1 MTVMLHTASV
11 TQRLQLILL
20 LLLHLIIITDY

>member
-20 LLLHLIIITDY
+20 LLHLIIITDY